1 MSTDEI
7 TEAEKSKQMA
17 ELDSQ
22 HKKQEEVLIAQ
33 LETQSTFEMEKVV
46 HEIDQRMLTEIS
58 KSGTETMNEVNV
70 YIESSISC
78 GVHVLMIDVLQVS
91 TLTGKDA
98 SELQIVYETAVEQA
112 KMKIESKRQVHTAK
126 MKVRYS
132 VLLYP
137 CVRMSLWFVQLLF
150 CFGTD
155 SSITEKETKN
165 GRSRRESICSSC
177 LPNC

>member
-78 GVHVLMIDVLQVS
+78 GVHVLMIDVFH
-91 TLTGKDA
+91 LTGIYID
-98 SELQIVYETAVEQA
+98 
-112 KMKIESKRQVHTAK
+112 
-126 MKVRYS
+126 
-132 VLLYP
+132 
-137 CVRMSLWFVQLLF
+137 W
-150 CFGTD
+150 
-155 SSITEKETKN
+155 
-165 GRSRRESICSSC
+165 
-177 LPNC
+177 